1 MNKTTKT
8 AAVITVASMFAVA
21 QGYGCGQ
28 FNDLEPS
35 TIAANAA
42 TANSSVSGI
51 TIVYNTTTDD
61 PIEIAAPLRDLK
73 SQA

>member
-21 QGYGCGQ
+21 QGYGGQ
-28 FNDLEPS
+28 FNDLAPS
-35 TIAANAA
+35 TIAATAA

-51 TIVYNTTTDD
+51 TIVYNATTDD
-61 PIEIAAPLRDLK
+61 PIEISAPLRDLK